1 MSMLK
6 AKGNLEV
13 LLADREV
20 RVLALSGKWGTG
32 KSHMWKGVRD
42 ASTDPDVKAALYVSL
57 FGVASLAEL
66 KLKLVQSA
74 MPLLEKKG
82 PRADAVR
89 GAVHTAK
96 QAVQSFFKLGS
107 ALDEL
112 AMLAVPAMVRDKF
125 IVIDDIERKHDKLS
139 IDEVLGFIDDF
150 TQNYGSRILLIL
162 NTDQLADKQV
172 WETFREKVI
181 DEELRL
187 ETTSA
192 EAFDIAVQL
201 SPSQFAAKIKLAVE
215 ACGLTNIR
223 IIRKI
228 IRTAN
233 KILAAHAPLPD
244 DVLSRVIPSLV
255 LLSAIH
261 YKGIDDGPTM
271 AFVLDTD
278 SRVGRLIAR
287 SQRERRGEE
296 ATDQDKLHARWELL
310 LDRLGIDSTDEFEQ
324 LVSDYLNAG
333 LVDLSAVDSV
343 ISRYRQEQQR
353 AGAQARVREFFQ
365 STIWDPELAP
375 TEIREKAEAL
385 LEDVPYLDCYTVT
398 SLHEYLSGIE
408 EGVAIAEQMVSLWID
423 WLRTQAAAP
432 GADPSHFILDN
443 WTGRPVNPLIV
454 AAFAE
459 ARARIEQ
466 PRTLLDVCLYL
477 AQSNGWG
484 ASEEAVLRS
493 ATVDDFVQTI
503 LSTRGEQLK
512 MFLYKN
518 LDIYANR
525 GTYVNHFRSGP
536 ANFLEA
542 CRRIRGERAGTRWAG
557 LIENLFKNAKLDADL
572 NAAEPLDA
580 VNRHYFSRYSA
591 AVRNVAFQTRLATAV
606 H

>member
-6 AKGNLEV
+6 AKQNLED

-32 KSHMWKGVRD
+32 KSHLWKGVRNS
-42 ASTDPDVKAALYVSL
+42 STDPDVNSALYVSL

-82 PRADAVR
+82 PRADAVK

-96 QAVQSFFKLGS
+96 HAVQSFFKLGS

-112 AMLAVPAMVRDKF
+112 ALLAVPAMVRDKF
-125 IVIDDIERKHDKLS
+125 IVVDDIERKHAKLS

-150 TQNYGSRILLIL
+150 TQNYGCRILLIL
-162 NTDQLADKQV
+162 NTDQLADKGD

-187 ETTSA
+187 ETTPV
-192 EAFDIAVQL
+192 EAFEIACQL
-201 SPSQFAAKIKLAVE
+201 SPSQFAAKIKPAVE

-223 IIRKI
+223 IIRKV

-233 KILAAHAPLPD
+233 KILAGHTPLPD
-244 DVLSRVIPSLV
+244 DVLSRVIPSMV

-278 SRVGRLIAR
+278 SRVSRLIAR
-287 SQRERRGEE
+287 SGRERRGED
-296 ATDQDKLHARWELL
+296 ATDQDKLHAKWELL
-310 LDRLGIDSTDEFEQ
+310 LDRLGIAYTDEFEK

-333 LVDLSAVDSV
+333 LVDRSAVDVV
-343 ISRYRQEQQR
+343 IRRYRQEQQR

-365 STIWDPELAP
+365 DSIWDPELSPAA
-375 TEIREKAEAL
+375 IVEKARRL
-385 LEDVPYLDCYTVT
+385 LDDVSHLDCYTVT
-398 SLHEYLSGIE
+398 SLHEELSGV
-408 EGVAIAEQMVSLWID
+408 EGGTGLAEQIVSLWINA
-423 WLRTQAAAP
+423 LLSSAAAP
-432 GADPSHFILDN
+432 NADASQFIFDN
-443 WTGRPVNPLIV
+443 WIGRAVHPLIV

-466 PRTLLDVCLYL
+466 PRSL
-477 AQSNGWG
+477 
-484 ASEEAVLRS
+484 
-493 ATVDDFVQTI
+493 
-503 LSTRGEQLK
+503 
-512 MFLYKN
+512 
-518 LDIYANR
+518 
-525 GTYVNHFRSGP
+525 
-536 ANFLEA
+536 
-542 CRRIRGERAGTRWAG
+542 
-557 LIENLFKNAKLDADL
+557 
-572 NAAEPLDA
+572 
-580 VNRHYFSRYSA
+580 
-591 AVRNVAFQTRLATAV
+591 
-606 H
+606 

>member
-6 AKGNLEV
+6 AKENLEV

-96 QAVQSFFKLGS
+96 HALQSFFKLGS

-112 AMLAVPAMVRDKF
+112 ALLAVPAIVRDKF

-162 NTDQLADKQV
+162 NTDQLTDKQD

-181 DEELRL
+181 DDELRL
-187 ETTSA
+187 ETTPV
-192 EAFDIAVQL
+192 EAFDIAIQL
-201 SPSQFAAKIKLAVE
+201 SPSQFAAKIKPAVE

-223 IIRKI
+223 IIRKL

-233 KILAAHAPLPD
+233 KILAGHAPLPD
-244 DVLSRVIPSLV
+244 DVLSRVIPSVV

-261 YKGIDDGPTM
+261 YKGIEDGPTM

-278 SRVGRLIAR
+278 SRVGRLIERGA
-287 SQRERRGEE
+287 RERRGEE

-310 LDRLGIDSTDEFEQ
+310 LDRLGIDSTDEFEK

-333 LVDLSAVDSV
+333 LVDRSAVDAV
-343 ISRYRQEQQR
+343 IRRYREEQQR

-375 TEIREKAEAL
+375 TEIVDKAQGL
-385 LEDVPYLDCYTVT
+385 LDDVPHLDCYTVT
-398 SLHEYLSGIE
+398 SLHEYLSGFE
-408 EGVAIAEQMVSLWID
+408 EGVAIAEQMVSLWVD
-423 WLRTQAAAP
+423 WLRSQAVAP
-432 GADPSHFILDN
+432 GADPGQFVLDN
-443 WTGRPVNPLIV
+443 WTGRPIHPLIV
-454 AAFAE
+454 TAFAE

-484 ASEEAVLRS
+484 PSEEAILKS
-493 ATVDDFVQTI
+493 ATADDFMRTI
-503 LSTRGEQLK
+503 LRIRGEELK

-518 LDIYANR
+518 LDLYANR
-525 GTYVNHFRSGP
+525 GTYANHFGSGP

-542 CRRIRGERAGTRWAG
+542 CKRIRIERAGTRWAT
-557 LIENLFKNAKLDADL
+557 LVENLFRNAKLDADL
-572 NAAEPLDA
+572 NAAE
-580 VNRHYFSRYSA
+580 SA
-591 AVRNVAFQTRLATAV
+591 AAA
-606 H
+606 

>member
-6 AKGNLEV
+6 AKENLEA

-42 ASTDPDVKAALYVSL
+42 ASTDPDVKAALSVSL

-89 GAVHTAK
+89 GAVNTAK
-96 QAVQSFFKLGS
+96 QAVQSVFKLGS

-112 AMLAVPAMVRDKF
+112 ALLAVPAMVRDKF

-139 IDEVLGFIDDF
+139 IDEVLGFLDDF

-162 NTDQLADKQV
+162 NTDQLVDKQV

-201 SPSQFAAKIKLAVE
+201 SPTQFEAKIKPAVE

-223 IIRKI
+223 IVRKI

-233 KILAAHAPLPD
+233 KILAGHAPLSD

-261 YKGIDDGPTM
+261 YKGIEDGPTM

-287 SQRERRGEE
+287 GERERRGEE
-296 ATDQDKLHARWELL
+296 ANNQDKLHARWELL
-310 LDRLGIDSTDEFEQ
+310 LDRLGIASTDEFEK

-333 LVDLSAVDSV
+333 LVDLSAVDTV

-353 AGAQARVREFFQ
+353 TGAQARVREFFQ

-375 TEIREKAEAL
+375 REIVERAQAL
-385 LEDVPYLDCYTVT
+385 LDDVPHLDCYTVT
-398 SLHEYLSGIE
+398 SLHEYLSGLE
-408 EGVAIAEQMVSLWID
+408 EGVAIAEQMVSLWVD
-423 WLRTQAAAP
+423 WLRSQAAAP

-443 WTGRPVNPLIV
+443 WTGRPVHPPIV

-459 ARARIEQ
+459 ARARLEQ

-493 ATVDDFVQTI
+493 STVDDFVQTI

-525 GTYVNHFRSGP
+525 GTYVNHFGSGP

-542 CRRIRGERAGTRWAG
+542 CKRIRGERAGTRWAG
-557 LIENLFKNAKLDADL
+557 LIENLFRNAKLDADL
-572 NAAEPLDA
+572 NTAEPLDA
-580 VNRHYFSRYSA
+580 A
-591 AVRNVAFQTRLATAV
+591 
-606 H
+606 

>member
-6 AKGNLEV
+6 AKANLEV

-112 AMLAVPAMVRDKF
+112 ALLAVPAMVRDKF

-187 ETTSA
+187 ETTSTD
-192 EAFDIAVQL
+192 AFDIAVQL
-201 SPSQFAAKIKLAVE
+201 SPSQFAEKIKPAVE

-233 KILAAHAPLPD
+233 KILAAHAPIPD
-244 DVLSRVIPSLV
+244 DVLNRVIPSLV

-261 YKGIDDGPTM
+261 YKGIEDGPTI

-287 SQRERRGEE
+287 GERERRGEE
-296 ATDQDKLHARWELL
+296 ASDQDKLQARWELL
-310 LDRLGIDSTDEFEQ
+310 LDRLGIAYTDEFEK

-333 LVDLSAVDSV
+333 LVDLSAVDKV

-375 TEIREKAEAL
+375 TEIKEKAEAL
-385 LEDVPYLDCYTVT
+385 LNDVPYLDCYTVT
-398 SLHEYLSGIE
+398 ALYEHLSGLE
-408 EGVAIAEQMVSLWID
+408 EAVSVAEQMVSLWVD
-423 WLRTQAAAP
+423 WLRSQAAAP

-443 WTGRPVNPLIV
+443 WPPRPVHPLIV

-477 AQSNGWG
+477 ARSNGWG
-484 ASEEAVLRS
+484 PSEEAVLKS
-493 ATVDDFVQTI
+493 ATVDDFMQTI
-503 LSTRGEQLK
+503 LSIRGEQLRV
-512 MFLYKN
+512 FLYKN
-518 LDIYANR
+518 LDLYANR
-525 GTYVNHFRSGP
+525 GTYANHFGSGP
-536 ANFLEA
+536 TNFLDA
-542 CRRIRGERAGTRWAG
+542 CRKIRAERAGTRWAS

-572 NAAEPLDA
+572 NPAESL
-580 VNRHYFSRYSA
+580 R
-591 AVRNVAFQTRLATAV
+591 TA
-606 H
+606 